1 MYCQSGQVER
11 AAERFGGVGQ
21 KVSEFE
27 AGGASIK

>member
-21 KVSEFE
+21 KVSKYE
-27 AGGASIK
+27 ARGASIE